1 MNAPIACFVMSG
13 GIGSRLWP
21 LSREDNPKQF
31 HDLAGNGSML
41 MSTVRRSLARTAG
54 SSSVYLIGSER
65 HAARVADELAAVDLR
80 GGQAVFEPVG
90 RNTAPAVALA
100 AQIVLDGEED
110 GLCLVMPSDHVIE
123 TTEQFWQTVEDGVDA
138 AESGQIVVFGIRPT
152 APETGF
158 GYIEVGD
165 FGTGAARNV
174 KRFVE
179 KPDEAT
185 AKTYLANGN
194 FFWNAGIFL
203 FRASVMREAFET
215 HRPKMWADVARA
227 YGRRRAQDGA
237 LYLPE
242 EIYETIEDDSI
253 DYAIMERFDRIALVE
268 AGFRWNDLGSW
279 SALLDVAATDD
290 RGNVVAGDVIA
301 IDCDHCYLRS
311 QGRLVSAV
319 GLKDT
324 AVIATADA
332 IFVAPVSESQNV
344 KTVVSELERSGRLE
358 ARFTPTPDRVIEAG
372 AHRRRV
378 RQWLFEETLPLWSHQ
393 GVDRRHGGFHES
405 LTFDGEPTGKNKR
418 MRTMARQT
426 YAFCVAHGEGWDG
439 PAADLIDHGI
449 AFMKRGRTDRG
460 GWCAVLAPDG
470 TVVDPTEDFYDTA
483 FVLFALAHA
492 HRCGHPDAFAL
503 GQETFAFVDTYL
515 EDNSLRGF
523 LEEPGGKR
531 VRRSNPHMHMLEALL
546 AWYEA
551 TGERTYLR
559 RASRIVDLFRNAFFD
574 KESWTLGEYFDDD
587 WQPVDGDQGLW
598 TEPGHHFEWSWLLI
612 QFANASGQHDLR
624 EMARRLYATGSAY
637 GLNRWT
643 GLAYNAVSR
652 HGVPFDR
659 NSRSWPQTEIIKAAI
674 ALDESGPPDMRPEIE
689 DRVARLFR
697 WHLDPAPR
705 GMWVDTISEKG
716 QPIAQDVPASIFYHL
731 LSALMLYL
739 GPKARP
745 DA

>member
-1 MNAPIACFVMSG
+1 MNEPIACFVMSG

-41 MSTVRRSLARTAG
+41 MSTVQRSLARTAG
-54 SSSVYLIGSER
+54 PSSVYLIGSER
-65 HAARVADELAAVDLR
+65 HASRIRDEFAAIDLN
-80 GGQAVFEPVG
+80 GGQAIFEPIG
-90 RNTAPAVALA
+90 RNTAPAVALS
-100 AQIVLDGEED
+100 AQIVLDQAED

-123 TTEQFWQTVEDGVDA
+123 TTEQFWQTVETGVVA
-138 AESGQIVVFGIRPT
+138 AESGRIVVFGIRPT

-165 FGTGAARNV
+165 ASDDAARRV

-179 KPDEAT
+179 KPDEDT
-185 AKTYLANGN
+185 ARSYLADGN

-203 FRASVMREAFET
+203 FRASVMREAFEA
-215 HRPKMWADVARA
+215 HRPKMWSDVARA
-227 YGRRRAQDGA
+227 FTNRKEHGGSI
-237 LYLPE
+237 YLPE
-242 EIYETIEDDSI
+242 DIYESIEDDSI

-268 AGFRWNDLGSW
+268 ADFRWNDLGSW

-290 RGNVVAGDVIA
+290 HGNVVAGDVIA
-301 IDCDHCYLRS
+301 IDCSHCYLRS

-319 GLKDT
+319 GLKNT

-344 KTVVSELERSGRLE
+344 KTVVAELERSGRLE
-358 ARFTPTPDRVIEAG
+358 SRFTPSPDKVIEAG

-378 RQWLFEETLPLWSHQ
+378 RQWLFEEALPLWSDR
-393 GVDRRHGGFHES
+393 GIDRRHGGFHES
-405 LTFDGEPTGKNKR
+405 LTFSGDPTGKNKR

-426 YAFCVAHGEGWDG
+426 YAFCVAQAEGWAG
-439 PAADLIDHGI
+439 PATDLIDHGI
-449 AFMKRGRTDRG
+449 AFMKKGRSERG
-460 GWCAVLAPDG
+460 GWHAVLSPDG
-470 TVVDPTEDFYDTA
+470 QVVDPTEDFYDTA

-492 HRCGHPDAFAL
+492 HRCGHPEALAL
-503 GQETFAFVDTYL
+503 GQKTFEFIESHL
-515 EDNSLRGF
+515 EDTTLRGF

-546 AWYEA
+546 AWHEV
-551 TGERTYLR
+551 TGERAYLR
-559 RASRIVDLFRNAFFD
+559 QASRIVDLFRSAFFD
-574 KESWTLGEYFDDD
+574 RESWTLGEYFDDD
-587 WQPVDGDQGLW
+587 WRPAAGEQGEW
-598 TEPGHHFEWSWLLI
+598 TEPGHHFEWGWLLI
-612 QFANASGQHDLR
+612 QFADVSGQHDLR
-624 EMARRLYATGSAY
+624 EMARRLYATGAAY

-652 HGVPFDR
+652 HGVPLDR
-659 NSRSWPQTEIIKAAI
+659 DSRSWPQTEIIKAAI
-674 ALDESGPPDMRPEIE
+674 ALNECGGPDMRPEIE
-689 DRVARLFR
+689 ARVSRLFR

-716 QPIAQDVPASIFYHL
+716 VAGTQDVPASIFYHL

-739 GPKARP
+739 GSTTRP
-745 DA
+745 DD